1 MRNLLRFSVSVAL
14 KRVVN
19 PDPFSQYLTL
29 FYKVLGAMNT
39 SSLPSL
45 LENARF
51 AECSPNRGNIIHL
64 IYRLYGLISDSE
76 LPQIKSNRKAP

>member
-1 MRNLLRFSVSVAL
+1 MRNLLLFSVSVAL

-51 AECSPNRGNIIHL
+51 AECSL
-64 IYRLYGLISDSE
+64 QTDA
-76 LPQIKSNRKAP
+76 KSYASFIVNMV